1 MTTYHLQEIAP
12 VLNGQLTKNS
22 GGKINYLLIDSRK
35 VLFPRESL
43 FFALRGL
50 HNDGHYYLSELY
62 QQGVRNF
69 VVETLP
75 ENLEMMQRANFIQVS
90 NTLKALQNLVRW
102 HRSHI
107 SVPVLGITGSNG
119 KTIVKEWIYQCLH
132 NEKYIIRNPKSY
144 NSQIGVPL
152 SVWLLNAEAGLG
164 IFEAGISQAGE
175 MEHLQAIIQPEIG
188 IFTNIGDAHQEN
200 FTSREQKI
208 REKLKLFT
216 ACHTLIYCADQ
227 PLVNETIRA
236 EINPATK
243 KFTWGSSPDCQLSIS
258 GLETLKSGALIEASY
273 QGEAQSVKIP
283 FFDKASIENAIHVWS
298 FLLVQGYPL
307 SFIQEKL
314 SRLEH
319 VAMRLELKEGTNN
332 CTLINDSYNSDLESL
347 HIAMDFLSQQ
357 NQHPQKVLILSDIE
371 QSGFKKDELYQ
382 QVAGMLQQ
390 KNIDRLIGIGPDI
403 HAHQHLFELRKDFY
417 LSTREFI
424 ESNEWLKFQHLA
436 ILLKGA
442 RRFEF
447 ENLSKLLQK
456 QNHRTVFEIDLNA
469 LLHNLNYFKNLLKPT
484 TGIVAML
491 KASGYGSGTYEIANL
506 CQYQRVAAIAVAF
519 PDEGIELRKAG
530 IKTPIWV
537 MNPEEESFATMINH
551 RLEPQLSNF
560 SSIHRFNIIAESSDS
575 KPYPVHIKLDTGMH
589 RSGFM
594 ADELDLLIRSLKDS
608 ENLKVVSIF
617 SHLASADE
625 PQQDDFTHEQVVT
638 FEKMSQT
645 LMEQF
650 PYKIKRHILN
660 SAGIE
665 RFPKYQYDMVRLGIG
680 LFGISATDAP
690 LAQVGTL
697 NSSIIQLKK
706 LKKGQTVGYSRKGVL
721 DKDSIIA
728 TVPVGYADGLRRILS
743 NGVGKIWVNG
753 KMAPIVG
760 NICMDMCM
768 IDVTG
773 ISVQEGDCVEILGK
787 NLSIN
792 ELAHWMQTIPYEVL
806 TGISKRVK
814 RTYHLE

>member
-1 MTTYHLQEIAP
+1 
-12 VLNGQLTKNS
+12 
-22 GGKINYLLIDSRK
+22 
-35 VLFPRESL
+35 
-43 FFALRGL
+43 
-50 HNDGHYYLSELY
+50 
-62 QQGVRNF
+62 
-69 VVETLP
+69 
-75 ENLEMMQRANFIQVS
+75 
-90 NTLKALQNLVRW
+90 
-102 HRSHI
+102 
-107 SVPVLGITGSNG
+107 
-119 KTIVKEWIYQCLH
+119 
-132 NEKYIIRNPKSY
+132 
-144 NSQIGVPL
+144 
-152 SVWLLNAEAGLG
+152 
-164 IFEAGISQAGE
+164 
-175 MEHLQAIIQPEIG
+175 
-188 IFTNIGDAHQEN
+188 
-200 FTSREQKI
+200 
-208 REKLKLFT
+208 
-216 ACHTLIYCADQ
+216 
-227 PLVNETIRA
+227 
-236 EINPATK
+236 
-243 KFTWGSSPDCQLSIS
+243 
-258 GLETLKSGALIEASY
+258 
-273 QGEAQSVKIP
+273 
-283 FFDKASIENAIHVWS
+283 
-298 FLLVQGYPL
+298 
-307 SFIQEKL
+307 
-314 SRLEH
+314 
-319 VAMRLELKEGTNN
+319 
-332 CTLINDSYNSDLESL
+332 
-347 HIAMDFLSQQ
+347 
-357 NQHPQKVLILSDIE
+357 
-371 QSGFKKDELYQ
+371 
-382 QVAGMLQQ
+382 
-390 KNIDRLIGIGPDI
+390 
-403 HAHQHLFELRKDFY
+403 
-417 LSTREFI
+417 
-424 ESNEWLKFQHLA
+424 
-436 ILLKGA
+436 
-442 RRFEF
+442 
-447 ENLSKLLQK
+447 
-456 QNHRTVFEIDLNA
+456 
-469 LLHNLNYFKNLLKPT
+469 
-484 TGIVAML
+484 
-491 KASGYGSGTYEIANL
+491 
-506 CQYQRVAAIAVAF
+506 
-519 PDEGIELRKAG
+519 
-530 IKTPIWV
+530 
-537 MNPEEESFATMINH
+537 
-551 RLEPQLSNF
+551 
-560 SSIHRFNIIAESSDS
+560 
-575 KPYPVHIKLDTGMH
+575 MH